1 MLWTHTSFSSSSP
14 CGWSDF
20 SCQTSTSKVVAFGP
34 TRIWVFPRTW
44 VLPGFMEP
52 VLEIPWHPS
61 SQSLT
66 SEPKMTQMNKTVAP
80 SAPEKKPR
88 GGKRGVETLR
98 VKIRLVG
105 GLILEVL
112 VAFRIGLFLGTCWN
126 STVKSWRN
134 PTVGAWRHW
143 YGPRM
148 WRFLLNKSEVKVW
161 VTGLVAMP
169 LPWEWSWDFITKMV
183 FFPKRWPKKEVI
195 KKNASQ
201 TNLVHVCNGLYPLA
215 LPLVSPEAMTRTERS
230 SENGGGWCTTW
241 NCLKHVAIKQINIL
255 LNRWNI

>member
-183 FFPKRWPKKEVI
+183 FFSQKMAKKRGNKKKRI
-195 KKNASQ
+195 PNQSCPCLQWFIPSCFATCFTRGYDKNGEKLGERWG
-201 TNLVHVCNGLYPLA
+201 LVHNME
-215 LPLVSPEAMTRTERS
+215 LPETCRYKADKHSP
-230 SENGGGWCTTW
+230 
-241 NCLKHVAIKQINIL
+241 K
-255 LNRWNI
+255 